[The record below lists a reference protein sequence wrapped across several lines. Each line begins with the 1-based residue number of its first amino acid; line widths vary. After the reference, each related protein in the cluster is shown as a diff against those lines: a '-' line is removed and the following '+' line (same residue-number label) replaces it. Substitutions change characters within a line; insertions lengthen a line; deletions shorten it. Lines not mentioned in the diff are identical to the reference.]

1 MNTKRAWPEAALAV
15 FALACFTEKA
25 ALAAADVPIAVLG
38 IEATEAP
45 DALASSLTEALRQR
59 VQQTKGYRLV
69 PGRDLVEVKLVF
81 SCPDEAPSCMAQA
94 GKSLGATKLIFGSVK
109 KSIGDSFLVT
119 LKLLDANRSIVDAF
133 VAEQINK
140 SQASGAAIRGPVQKW
155 FATLTGQGG
164 AGIIKVRSDVIGA
177 SVALDG
183 NPSGIMGTDDMVL
196 SGVSPGKH
204 EITLT
209 KSGYEM
215 AKREVSVGSGETAQV
230 DVKLVRSASPAAS
243 PPPPPPVT
251 TAPVAAVG
259 PPRVNEPPPP
269 VRDTGTAGGNTGL
282 KAATWATL
290 GGSVVAFALGVKF
303 GLDVQS
309 VNKDLDEFR
318 RFPCAKPPTNLCNA
332 QMVPKSPLSQD
343 QVNYVKAK
351 KDDGQRLELYQ
362 YISYG
367 VGGALLLTSG
377 YLFYRAYLDEPNERA
392 QARGPRFALVPTI
405 APGSVGAAAFARF

>member
-1 MNTKRAWPEAALAV
+1 MKTKSAWPEAALAAI
-15 FALACFTEKA
+15 ALACLSEKSA
-25 ALAAADVPIAVLG
+25 VAAADVPIAVLG

-59 VQQTKGYRLV
+59 VQSTKGYRLV

-133 VAEQINK
+133 VAEQITK

-164 AGIIKVRSDVIGA
+164 AGIIKVRTDVIGA

-183 NPSGIMGTDDMVL
+183 NPSGIVGTDDLVL

-204 EITLT
+204 EVTIA
-209 KSGYEM
+209 KSGYDV
-215 AKREVSVGSGETAQV
+215 AKREVSVASGETASV
-230 DVKLVRSASPAAS
+230 DVKMIHSAAAVS
-243 PPPPPPVT
+243 TAPPPPAPPITAVT
-251 TAPVAAVG
+251 TPVG
-259 PPRVNEPPPP
+259 SPGVNEPPPP
-269 VRDTGTAGGNTGL
+269 VHDTGAVGNPML

-290 GGSVVAFALGVKF
+290 GGSVVAIALGVKF

-309 VNKDLDEFR
+309 VNKDLDEYR
-318 RFPCAKPPTNLCNA
+318 RFPCAMPPSNLCNA
-332 QMVPKSPLSQD
+332 QMKMKEPLSPL
-343 QVNYVKAK
+343 QVTYVKAK

-377 YLFYRAYLDEPNERA
+377 YLFYRAYLGESNERA
-392 QARGPRFALVPTI
+392 QGAAPRFALVPVLGPTQ
-405 APGSVGAAAFARF
+405 AGAAAYLRF

>member
-1 MNTKRAWPEAALAV
+1 MKIKRAWPEAVLAAI
-15 FALACFTEKA
+15 ALACLTEKSA
-25 ALAAADVPIAVLG
+25 FAAADVPLAVLG

-59 VQQTKGYRLV
+59 VQSTKGFRLV

-133 VAEQINK
+133 VAEQITK
-140 SQASGAAIRGPVQKW
+140 AQASGTAIRGPVQKW

-164 AGIIKVRSDVIGA
+164 AGIIKVRTDVIGA

-183 NPSGIMGTDDMVL
+183 NPSGIVGTDDLIL

-204 EITLT
+204 EVTIA
-209 KSGYEM
+209 KSGYET
-215 AKREVSVGSGETAQV
+215 AKRELSVSSGDTASV
-230 DVKLVRSASPAAS
+230 DVKMTRSAAPVAAT
-243 PPPPPPVT
+243 PPPPPV
-251 TAPVAAVG
+251 PVAVTTTS
-259 PPRVNEPPPP
+259 PPRVSETPAPA
-269 VRDTGTAGGNTGL
+269 RDTGAGGISVL

-290 GGSVVAFALGVKF
+290 GGSVVALALGVKF
-303 GLDVQS
+303 GLNVQS
-309 VNKDLDEFR
+309 VNKDLDDLR
-318 RFPCAKPPTNLCNA
+318 RFPCTTAKSGLCNA
-332 QMVPKSPLSQD
+332 KGDERPGLSAL
-343 QVNYVKAK
+343 QVAYVKAK

-362 YISYG
+362 YVSYG

-377 YLFYRAYLDEPNERA
+377 YLFYRAYLDDSNERA
-392 QARGPRFALVPTI
+392 QSGPRFALVPVMTPTE
-405 APGSVGAAAFARF
+405 AGAAALVRF